1 MIKREYI
8 FPFLLFIPVAILQ
21 YTFAPLISFNHIT
34 PDFILILLVFYTIQM
49 DQFRGALLGFT
60 YGFMIDIIT
69 GGIFGSAM
77 FVKTL
82 SGFIAGYF
90 ANENK
95 IDLYLH
101 SFFFLFIVFL
111 CSTVDSITYSF
122 LSGKDVSPNLAVLIF
137 EQGLLPALYTA
148 LVSVPVTLFYPKK
161 GMV

>member
-1 MIKREYI
+1 MIKKEYL
-8 FPFLLFIPVAILQ
+8 FPFLLFIPAALLQ
-21 YTFAPLISFNHIT
+21 FTFAPLISFNHIA

-49 DQFRGALLGFT
+49 DQFKGALYGFAF
-60 YGFMIDIIT
+60 GFMIDIIS

-77 FVKTL
+77 FSKTL

-101 SFFFLFIVFL
+101 SFFFLVIVFL
-111 CSTVDSITYSF
+111 CATIDSISFAF
-122 LSGKDVSPNLAVLIF
+122 LSGEDVSLSLAVLIF
-137 EQGLLPALYTA
+137 EQGLLPGLYTA

-161 GMV
+161 GIV